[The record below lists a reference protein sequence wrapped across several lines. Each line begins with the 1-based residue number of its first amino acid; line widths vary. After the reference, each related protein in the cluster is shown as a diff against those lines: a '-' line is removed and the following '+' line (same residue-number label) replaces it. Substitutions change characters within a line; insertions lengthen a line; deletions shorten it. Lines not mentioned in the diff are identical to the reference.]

1 MKETFFFSHDF
12 NARNDP
18 KLQNVLMDHGC
29 EGLGIYWCIIEQM
42 YEQGGMLSLT
52 SCKSIAFA
60 LHVSTEKVQSIVND
74 SELFQNDG
82 ILFWSESVKKRM
94 TKREE
99 VTEKRKQAADKRWGK
114 EPKIAESDTSETE
127 ECKCNANAM
136 QDYAIKVKSSKVK
149 DIKENNN
156 KEKEKS
162 SVVDAQAQSFTLHPF
177 FLERFNKFYKH
188 IETNY
193 PALLGFTIPLSQES
207 FNKIYLHMCRDC
219 LDPKKRHTLM
229 KEVAREMANKYEAI
243 KNRTSFEIT
252 FDSFMAQKIK
262 INTNENF
269 NLALF
274 EDGTA
279 KLIPKTTPPTTL

>member
-42 YEQGGMLSLT
+42 YEQGGTLPLSA
-52 SCKSIAFA
+52 CKSIAFA
-60 LHVSTEKVQSIVND
+60 LHVITEKVQSIVND

-82 ILFWSESVKKRM
+82 TIFWSESVKKRM
-94 TKREE
+94 IKREA

-114 EPKIAESDTSETE
+114 DIKVDESDTSEDE
-127 ECKCNANAM
+127 ECKSNANAM
-136 QDYAIKVKSSKVK
+136 QDSAIKVKSSKEYNSK
-149 DIKENNN
+149 EYDI

-162 SVVDAQAQSFTLHPF
+162 SVVDAQAQGNTTHTL
-177 FLERFNKFYKH
+177 LLLQFNKFYKH

-193 PALLGFTIPLSQES
+193 PMLLNFTIPLSQES
-207 FNKIYLHMCRDC
+207 FSKIYLHMCRDC
-219 LDPKKRHTLM
+219 IDPKKRHTLM
-229 KEVAREMANKYEAI
+229 KEVAREMANKYEMI
-243 KNRTSFEIT
+243 KNRSSFEIT

-262 INTNENF
+262 IHTNQESS
-269 NLALF
+269 LALYP
-274 EDGTA
+274 DGTA
-279 KLIPKTTPPTTL
+279 KLIPKTTQPTPK